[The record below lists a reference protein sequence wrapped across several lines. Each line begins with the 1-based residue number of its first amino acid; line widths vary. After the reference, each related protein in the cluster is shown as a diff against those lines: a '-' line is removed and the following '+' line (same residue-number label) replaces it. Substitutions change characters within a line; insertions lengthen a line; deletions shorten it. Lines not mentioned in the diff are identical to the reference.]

1 MIKRIVF
8 CLFFVLLAS
17 QVCSKEYVVGV
28 KPTPPFINI
37 SANNEVTGFSI
48 DLLDQL
54 MLIMEPT
61 AKVRYHIDPDMKSHL
76 QSVVQ
81 GKVDFGIAATTI
93 TAEREKILDFT
104 QPFYKA
110 DLAILVPRSDTQR
123 WAFVD
128 IFMSKELLITL
139 FGIFIYVVLISHL
152 IWLVERSGEESH
164 FSGIY
169 SEGIVQALWWTVVT
183 ISTVGY
189 GDFHLKRPI
198 GRFLGVFVIF
208 SGIMLFGVA
217 IASLTSALTV
227 QQLKPTITGPKDLPG
242 HTIAV
247 IENTFTAK
255 ATENMGVYQKTIRT
269 LYEGLVA
276 LDSRKVDAVVHD
288 RPLLQYLIKDFTDQR
303 FLIVDK
309 GFAPSTYGI
318 TLPQESKLTEKLNI
332 ALLKLLE
339 GGKDSLYNDIH
350 KKWFGE

>member
-8 CLFFVLLAS
+8 CLFFMLLAA
-17 QVCSKEYVVGV
+17 QVSSKEYVVGV
-28 KPTPPFINI
+28 KPTPPFVNI
-37 SANNEVTGFSI
+37 SANNQVSGFSI

-54 MLIMEPT
+54 MLIMDPT
-61 AKVRYHIDPDMKSHL
+61 AKVRYHIDPDMTSHL
-76 QSVVQ
+76 KNVVN

-93 TAEREKILDFT
+93 TAEREQVLDFT
-104 QPFYKA
+104 QPFYNA

-139 FGIFIYVVLISHL
+139 FGIFIYVVFISH
-152 IWLVERSGEESH
+152 IVWLVERKGTNSH
-164 FSGIY
+164 FSMPY
-169 SEGIVQALWWTVVT
+169 SEGVLQALWWTVVT

-189 GDFHLKRPI
+189 GDLHLKRPI

-242 HTIAV
+242 HTVAV
-247 IENTFTAK
+247 LENTNTAK
-255 ATENMGVYQKTIRT
+255 VTKNMGVYQKPIRA
-269 LYEGLVA
+269 LYEGLLA
-276 LDSRKVDAVVHD
+276 LDSRKVDAVIHD
-288 RPLLQYLIKDFTDQR
+288 RPLLQHLIKDITDQR

-318 TLPQESKLTEKLNI
+318 TLPQGSEITEKLNI

>member
-1 MIKRIVF
+1 MKRVLLIF
-8 CLFFVLLAS
+8 CLFFLAMP
-17 QVCSKEYVVGV
+17 VCATEYVVGV
-28 KPTPPFINI
+28 KPTPPFVNVT
-37 SANNEVTGFSI
+37 ANNEVSGFSI

-54 MLIMEPT
+54 MKFMDPT
-61 AKVRYHIDPDMKSHL
+61 AKIRYHIDPDMKSHL
-76 QSVVQ
+76 QSVIQ
-81 GKVDFGIAATTI
+81 KKVDFGIAATTI
-93 TAEREKILDFT
+93 TAEREQILDFS
-104 QPFYKA
+104 QPFYNA

-128 IFMSKELLITL
+128 IFLSKELLVTL
-139 FGIFIYVVLISHL
+139 CGIFIYVAFIAHI
-152 IWLVERSGEESH
+152 IWLVERGGNESH
-164 FSGIY
+164 FAKDY
-169 SEGIVQALWWTVVT
+169 SEGIIQSLWWTVVT

-189 GDFHLKRPI
+189 GDFHLKRPF
-198 GRFLGVFVIF
+198 GRFIGILVIF

-227 QQLKPTITGPKDLPG
+227 QQLKPTITGPDDLPG

-247 IENTFTAK
+247 IDNTFTAK
-255 ATENMGVYQKTIRT
+255 ATAKMGVYQKPIRT

-303 FLIVDK
+303 FLIVNK
-309 GFAPSTYGI
+309 GFAPSTYGF
-318 TLPQESKLTEKLNI
+318 TLPQNSPLTEKINV

-339 GGKDSLYNDIH
+339 GGKDSVYHDLH

>member
-1 MIKRIVF
+1 MKRVALIIF
-8 CLFFVLLAS
+8 ILLIAS
-17 QVCSKEYVVGV
+17 QVSSKEYVVGV
-28 KPTPPFINI
+28 KPTPPFVNV
-37 SANNEVTGFSI
+37 SANNELSGFSI

-54 MLIMEPT
+54 MLIMDPT
-61 AKVRYHIDPDMKSHL
+61 AKIRYHIDPEMKSHL

-81 GKVDFGIAATTI
+81 NKVDFGIAATTI

-128 IFMSKELLITL
+128 IFLSKELMITL
-139 FGIFIYVVLISHL
+139 FGIFLYVMFISHV
-152 IWLVERSGEESH
+152 IWLVERNGEEAH
-164 FSGIY
+164 FSKPYSDGI
-169 SEGIVQALWWTVVT
+169 IQALWWTVVT

-189 GDFHLKRPI
+189 GDFHLKRPL
-198 GRFLGVFVIF
+198 GRFIGVFVIF

-247 IENTFTAK
+247 IENTYTAK
-255 ATENMGVYQKTIRT
+255 ATVNMGVYQKSIRT

-309 GFAPSTYGI
+309 GFAPSTYGL
-318 TLPQESKLTEKLNI
+318 TLPQGSKLTEKLNI

-339 GGKDSLYNDIH
+339 GGKDSIYNDIH